1 MNFYYIFSIICNYLP
16 VYLSIPEA
24 FFFSCCAHLQVTVI
38 FFFFFHY
45 FIIMARNSIPTSD
58 SLICEESFSLVVEA
72 VSSFCPSSLSNC
84 DCNIEMHYIFVFFL
98 DGRKTYTLSFFIH
111 FLKFI
116 ISVVLV
122 LIFWVG
128 LLFGRLPLGFGLIS
142 S

>member
-1 MNFYYIFSIICNYLP
+1 MQLP
-16 VYLSIPEA
+16 SCLSVDSRS
-24 FFFSCCAHLQVTVI
+24 FFFLMLRSSSGNCNI
-38 FFFFFHY
+38 FFFFHY

-58 SLICEESFSLVVEA
+58 SLICEESFLLVVEA